1 MSTHPNVILMCVITP
16 DNLARKTMREIVQD
30 NEEDIKIGE
39 YNYSFFVAESDYKE
53 SYQISAKEGSLVFHD
68 YVTYGYGDVCDW
80 DDLEKKKKTI
90 SQIGLLI
97 FATSTQ
103 EHLLYK

>member
-1 MSTHPNVILMCVITP
+1 M
-16 DNLARKTMREIVQD
+16 
-30 NEEDIKIGE
+30 
-39 YNYSFFVAESDYKE
+39 AESDYKE

-80 DDLEKKKKTI
+80 DDLEKRKTI